1 MDFLRRAAKTW
12 VAKLLLILLVASFG
26 VWGISGSL
34 FATQSSTVVSV
45 GDETIGPNEFLLAY
59 NQTIG
64 NVSQRI
70 GRRLT
75 TEEARAFGLEEQVYS
90 NLVSSAALSQQASEL
105 NLGLSE
111 KRQADIIAKEQIFHD
126 RISGQFDQATFR
138 LVLRQVGMTESQYLE
153 SNAKSAVRTQISEAV
168 SDGIKPPQT
177 LLKAMAQY
185 RTEKRDI
192 DYLLL
197 TRALLDPIAAP
208 SDTILS
214 AYFEENKSTYAAPE
228 YRKVGY
234 VTLQPQDILDLD
246 AVSPELIAQEY
257 EARKSTY
264 ITEET
269 RSIDQLTFASKDA
282 ADAGLAKLQAGTSFD
297 DLLVQ
302 EGKTANDVA
311 VGTFTKSAVPDQ
323 KLADA
328 VFAVAKEGETSA
340 VVEGTFG
347 NVIMR
352 VSKIE
357 PAVIRTLAEV
367 EGEVREQL
375 ALIAAADT
383 LLDVH
388 DAYEDDRAGGMTLK
402 EAADKQGL
410 KVVTI
415 DMVDASGFDND
426 GVAVAG
432 IPQARELIST
442 AFESD
447 IGLETL
453 PINIGNSGF
462 VWFEV
467 QDIFPARDRTLA
479 EVNDKTVADWT
490 EAQTVTALTDKAVEL
505 KKRLD
510 AGETLQALGD
520 ELAVTVEKKIE
531 LTRSNGDAVFGGT
544 TIQTAFGGPEG
555 LTAIAKDATG
565 ENEVLLKVVAV
576 NVPDVNLDDDKSQ
589 ETATT
594 IGLSSSQEI
603 MGQMIAK
610 LQNQYGVSINR
621 GLAQQALAQN

>member
-111 KRQADIIAKEQIFHD
+111 KRQAEIIAKEQIFHD

-214 AYFEENKSTYAAPE
+214 AYFEENKATYAAPE

-328 VFAVAKEGETSA
+328 VFAVAQEGETSA

-426 GVAVAG
+426 GVAVVG

-479 EVNDKTVADWT
+479 EVSDKAVADWT

-576 NVPDVNLDDDKSQ
+576 NVPDVNLDDDISQ